1 MELVLTG
8 GNFSAQ
14 QASEWGLVSRVVD
27 GEGASVVDEAVKVA
41 GKIAGKG
48 MLAVQAGKEGVN
60 AGALI
65 SSLPRASTPSFR
77 RCSRCL
83 DARSI

>member
-14 QASEWGLVSRVVD
+14 QASEWGLVSRVVEQ
-27 GEGASVVDEAVKVA
+27 GGVVDEAVKVA
-41 GKIAGKG
+41 SNIAGKG

-60 AGALI
+60 AGASPVANEYYLRI
-65 SSLPRASTPSFR
+65 GQLTSTLQR
-77 RCSRCL
+77 TR
-83 DARSI
+83 